1 MTKFLYPNRIVKIY
15 KSTKENQLV
24 KNHEQIVEK
33 INEKLKWIFK
43 DKYHDIDFAIAGSF
57 AINSIFYPDKEYAD
71 IDIYPK
77 SNIDYNKFKEILYD
91 TNTFETEN
99 ALSCMHIDGE
109 ERVKFQIVKSNF
121 SSLQNLFENFD
132 FTISCC
138 AYYKN
143 DLYMTNEC
151 LRNISRNQL
160 SMNQKRFKPENF
172 DHEKQMYQVHTLFS
186 RIVKYKARYELDI
199 GETVYNL
206 LHQIKENIDKSYFK
220 IERDEASVVNSAGDV
235 EYASTELNMWN
246 TLREVLSHKDNP
258 YKEEF
263 EEYLT

>member
-1 MTKFLYPNRIVKIY
+1 M
-15 KSTKENQLV
+15 
-24 KNHEQIVEK
+24 
-33 INEKLKWIFK
+33 
-43 DKYHDIDFAIAGSF
+43 KY
-57 AINSIFYPDKEYAD
+57 
-71 IDIYPK
+71 
-77 SNIDYNKFKEILYD
+77 L
-91 TNTFETEN
+91 
-99 ALSCMHIDGE
+99 
-109 ERVKFQIVKSNF
+109 
-121 SSLQNLFENFD
+121 NLFENFD

-172 DHEKQMYQVHTLFS
+172 GHEKQMYQVHTLFS